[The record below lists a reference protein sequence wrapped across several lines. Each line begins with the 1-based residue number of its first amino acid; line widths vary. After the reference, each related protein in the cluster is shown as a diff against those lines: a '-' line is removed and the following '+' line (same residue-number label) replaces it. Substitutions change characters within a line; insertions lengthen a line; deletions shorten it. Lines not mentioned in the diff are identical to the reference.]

1 MSQDVFVQAIQAKPA
16 TLKNWEQNRSKPN
29 HQITVLIRILS
40 RHPEHIR
47 ELA

>member
-1 MSQDVFVQAIQAKPA
+1 VFVQAIQAKPA

-29 HQITVLIRILS
+29 HQSTVLIHILS